1 VALYTDPEEIYLM
14 KKTGDVIMYDAT
26 KKQEKVKISNVIK
39 VGKDQSYLVSMLCP
53 KNCSRSALPILYIA
67 GLLVAKIVRFP
78 PLSVLNRGLQLLP
91 LPRICIITSLV
102 NCP

>member
-39 VGKDQSYLVSMLCP
+39 VK
-53 KNCSRSALPILYIA
+53 K
-67 GLLVAKIVRFP
+67 
-78 PLSVLNRGLQLLP
+78 
-91 LPRICIITSLV
+91 
-102 NCP
+102 